1 MDAARRW
8 LGIPY
13 ATAAR
18 FARPA
23 RVPWNGDLTPGGEFG
38 PAAPQLPGDDV
49 VPDMK
54 VGATD
59 EARCLSL
66 NVWAPARANGAAGT
80 GEPLPVLVWFHGGAF
95 VLGASSQASHAGDRL
110 AAEQDV
116 IVVSANYRL
125 GALGF
130 LDTRAIGGDAANF
143 GLHDAIAALQWVR
156 DNIAAFGGDPARV
169 TVFGLSAG
177 GGVGLH
183 LLASP
188 AAAGLFAGV
197 IVQSGITDR
206 TLDAARAAL
215 VATTLCEAAG
225 VADVDGLR
233 QLDVDALLAAQG
245 AALVALMKPVGMLPF
260 HPCVDDELVFGAP
273 AAMLGDGAATGR
285 PPARGLGGGG
295 DELSNFG
302 MRMPAR
308 AGPLARCRSA
318 DTCGS
323 PPRPRRR

>member
-1 MDAARRW
+1 MQAARRW

-18 FARPA
+18 FARPT

-66 NVWAPARANGAAGT
+66 NVWAPAGPNGAAAG
-80 GEPLPVLVWFHGGAF
+80 GDPRPVLVWFHGGAF

-116 IVVSANYRL
+116 VVVSANYRL

-143 GLHDAIAALQWVR
+143 GLHDAIAALQWVQR
-156 DNIAAFGGDPARV
+156 QHRRV
-169 TVFGLSAG
+169 RWRSRR
-177 GGVGLH
+177 
-183 LLASP
+183 ASP
-188 AAAGLFAGV
+188 CSVCPPAAGSVCTCSPRPPRPAC
-197 IVQSGITDR
+197 SP
-206 TLDAARAAL
+206 ASSSRAASPT
-215 VATTLCEAAG
+215 ARWTRRAPRWSRRRLCEAAG
-225 VADVDGLR
+225 VTDIEGLR
-233 QLDVDALLAAQG
+233 DARRRRAARG
-245 AALVALMKPVGMLPF
+245 AGDALVALLEAGRR
-260 HPCVDDELVFGAP
+260 
-273 AAMLGDGAATGR
+273 AAVPSVR
-285 PPARGLGGGG
+285 R
-295 DELSNFG
+295 
-302 MRMPAR
+302 RR
-308 AGPLARCRSA
+308 AGARCPGRDA
-318 DTCGS
+318 RRWRG
-323 PPRPRRR
+323 RRRSGCSRARRRRS